1 MENKKEILLIAQ
13 KLTELRLKQKMLK
26 WAFENSKGLP
36 EEKMNAIL
44 DEKLRIDHLI
54 KMPGKRSNPKP
65 AARWS
70 LPRMQVP
77 CCWARQLPK

>member
-54 KMPGKRSNPKP
+54 KMLETKIGR
-65 AARWS
+65 AH
-70 LPRMQVP
+70 V
-77 CCWARQLPK
+77 

>member
-26 WAFENSKGLP
+26 WAFENSKGLS
-36 EEKMNAIL
+36 EKKMDAIL

-54 KMPGKRSNPKP
+54 EMLETKLNELEK
-65 AARWS
+65 
-70 LPRMQVP
+70 
-77 CCWARQLPK
+77 

>member
-44 DEKLRIDHLI
+44 DETKRIRKVKTAPSDE
-54 KMPGKRSNPKP
+54 KRGQKKFAYENN
-65 AARWS
+65 
-70 LPRMQVP
+70 Q
-77 CCWARQLPK
+77 

>member
-26 WAFENSKGLP
+26 WTFENSKGQP
-36 EEKMNAIL
+36 EKRMDAIL

-54 KMPGKRSNPKP
+54 EMLEAKLKELEK
-65 AARWS
+65 
-70 LPRMQVP
+70 
-77 CCWARQLPK
+77 

>member
-44 DEKLRIDHLI
+44 AGNQTKRIRKVKTAPSDEKRGQ
-54 KMPGKRSNPKP
+54 KKFAYENN
-65 AARWS
+65 
-70 LPRMQVP
+70 Q
-77 CCWARQLPK
+77 

>member
-36 EEKMNAIL
+36 EKRMDAIL

-54 KMPGKRSNPKP
+54 EILETKMNELEK
-65 AARWS
+65 
-70 LPRMQVP
+70 
-77 CCWARQLPK
+77 

>member
-26 WAFENSKGLP
+26 WAFENSKRLP
-36 EEKMNAIL
+36 EERMNAIL

-54 KMPGKRSNPKP
+54 EMLETKLKELEK
-65 AARWS
+65 
-70 LPRMQVP
+70 
-77 CCWARQLPK
+77 

>member
-1 MENKKEILLIAQ
+1 MENRYKKYNETVEKIIDMENKKEILLIAQ

-54 KMPGKRSNPKP
+54 KMLETKLKE
-65 AARWS
+65 
-70 LPRMQVP
+70 LE
-77 CCWARQLPK
+77 K

>member
-44 DEKLRIDHLI
+44 DENRPSDKNAGNQTKRIRKVKTAPSDE
-54 KMPGKRSNPKP
+54 KRGQKKFAYENN
-65 AARWS
+65 
-70 LPRMQVP
+70 Q
-77 CCWARQLPK
+77 